1 MICKLFIILIHHQLF
16 SRYGVWS
23 LSPPATTRT
32 TATTSSPSTSS
43 AAAASASSS
52 SIHHNNNNSRPPTVS
67 YKILTIET
75 NCSRETFEI
84 RVNLNRSFRGLL
96 FAKDFQNECR
106 TRGVPQYS
114 KTNRT
119 SIVLRLPTSGCGVRT
134 ESIRKNRNSNN
145 LKTNSI
151 AEDDDGEDG
160 NGDDSDEDDDD
171 GEEEDSSSSSSISDG
186 KEDGELEMSVKI
198 MLQMDAKLRQ
208 SSDII
213 RRVKCNLPS
222 KMMSMDLMGNG
233 LRKFNGLD
241 SSMRDRNMRNK
252 FSR

>member
-1 MICKLFIILIHHQLF
+1 M
-16 SRYGVWS
+16 
-23 LSPPATTRT
+23 
-32 TATTSSPSTSS
+32 
-43 AAAASASSS
+43 
-52 SIHHNNNNSRPPTVS
+52 
-67 YKILTIET
+67 
-75 NCSRETFEI
+75 
-84 RVNLNRSFRGLL
+84 NLNRSFRGLL

-134 ESIRKNRNSNN
+134 DSIRKNRNSNN

-151 AEDDDGEDG
+151 AEEDDDSEDDDG
-160 NGDDSDEDDDD
+160 DD
-171 GEEEDSSSSSSISDG
+171 EEDSNSSINIDSDA

-213 RRVKCNLPS
+213 RKVKCNLPA

-241 SSMRDRNMRNK
+241 SNMKDRSMRNK

>member
-1 MICKLFIILIHHQLF
+1 M
-16 SRYGVWS
+16 
-23 LSPPATTRT
+23 
-32 TATTSSPSTSS
+32 
-43 AAAASASSS
+43 
-52 SIHHNNNNSRPPTVS
+52 
-67 YKILTIET
+67 
-75 NCSRETFEI
+75 
-84 RVNLNRSFRGLL
+84 NLNRSFRGLL

-106 TRGVPQYS
+106 TRGAPQYS

-134 ESIRKNRNSNN
+134 DSIRKNRNSNN

-151 AEDDDGEDG
+151 TEEDDD
-160 NGDDSDEDDDD
+160 SEDDDD
-171 GEEEDSSSSSSISDG
+171 DDDDNEEDSNSNSINIA

-213 RRVKCNLPS
+213 RKVKCNLPA

-241 SSMRDRNMRNK
+241 SNMKDRSMRNK

>member
-23 LSPPATTRT
+23 LSPPASLPTA
-32 TATTSSPSTSS
+32 TATTTSTQRPT
-43 AAAASASSS
+43 ATEPTT
-52 SIHHNNNNSRPPTVS
+52 RPPTVS
-67 YKILTIET
+67 YKILSIET
-75 NCSRETFEI
+75 NCSRETFEV
-84 RVNLNRSFRGLL
+84 RVNLNRSFRGLI

-106 TRGVPQYS
+106 TRGAPQYS

-151 AEDDDGEDG
+151 AEEDSGEET
-160 NGDDSDEDDDD
+160 EDDDRED
-171 GEEEDSSSSSSISDG
+171 GDDDAVDDSRDV

-213 RRVKCNLPS
+213 RRVKCNLPA

-241 SSMRDRNMRNK
+241 RNMRNK

>member
-1 MICKLFIILIHHQLF
+1 MICKLLIILIHHQLF

-43 AAAASASSS
+43 AASASSS
-52 SIHHNNNNSRPPTVS
+52 SIHHNNHNNNHSRPPTVS
-67 YKILTIET
+67 YRILSIET

-151 AEDDDGEDG
+151 AEDEV
-160 NGDDSDEDDDD
+160 GDDADEDDDD
-171 GEEEDSSSSSSISDG
+171 GEEDSSNISDG

-213 RRVKCNLPS
+213 RRVKCNLPA

-241 SSMRDRNMRNK
+241 SNMRDRNMRNK
-252 FSR
+252 FFR